1 MLYGDILLYYT
12 TRKKTSS
19 LYRTDYHTRRI
30 VRRVLTEVQT
40 TSLEHKGGEA

>member
-19 LYRTDYHTRRI
+19 LYRTDYLYRGA
-30 VRRVLTEVQT
+30 L
-40 TSLEHKGGEA
+40 LGGF